1 MTSKLLVVDHVNF
14 SFHKDNARRDVLKD
28 ISFSLEEGNSLS
40 IMGPSGIGK
49 TTLCRI
55 VSGLIRPTSG
65 SITFEGQPVTKPSS
79 SITISFQ
86 HYPCFPWLSV
96 EKNVM
101 FGVHET
107 NPSDFAAEQEY
118 ALWLLKQ
125 VGLSDVRKSS
135 PRELS
140 GGMLQRL
147 SIARSLAV
155 RPKTLILDE
164 PFSALDARTKTDLK
178 DLILNLQERAHF
190 SFIAVLHNL
199 EDAYS
204 FTDRTIVLDG
214 TPASV
219 LLDIDIRGLRFTEFH
234 ERVINAMGESN
245 RQAKYLKNLGRQ
257 DLTKSSLAKGLVT

>member
-1 MTSKLLVVDHVNF
+1 MTNKLLDVDHVGF
-14 SFHKDNARRDVLKD
+14 SFHKGSVRREVLRD
-28 ISFSLEEGNSLS
+28 ISFSLEGGDSLS

-49 TTLCRI
+49 TTLCRL
-55 VSGLIRPTSG
+55 VSGLIKPTSG
-65 SITFEGQPVTKPSS
+65 SIMFEGQPVTKPSS

-96 EKNVM
+96 ERNVM
-101 FGVHET
+101 FGLREA
-107 NPSDFAAEQEY
+107 NPSDFAAEREH
-118 ALWLLKQ
+118 ALWLLNQ
-125 VGLSDVRKSS
+125 VGLSEVRKSS
-135 PRELS
+135 PRDLS

-155 RPKTLILDE
+155 RPKALILDE
-164 PFSALDARTKTDLK
+164 PFSALDARTKADLK

-214 TPASV
+214 SPANV
-219 LLDIDIRGLRFTEFH
+219 CLDIDIRGLNFTEFH
-234 ERVINAMGESN
+234 ERVINAMGEPN
-245 RQAKYLKNLGRQ
+245 LQEKYLKASRRQ
-257 DLTKSSLAKGLVT
+257 SLIESSLAKGLVT